1 MLSDDN
7 RGTFIV
13 QKNVLFCERFF
24 VLRRQAPDGRIVSV
38 FCGSGFC
45 GDLLLFFFL
54 REISE
59 KDCSDNGCPCNKFEK
74 SLSQFSFNFLFCQR
88 IVSFLQYFGG
98 RILSKLLRNWNASVS
113 KVKNVS
119 FFYWNFVCFLTNRQ
133 KCAILCADKD
143 EIPDPEGTSI
153 HGKDHSY
160 CRR

>member
-38 FCGSGFC
+38 FADRGF
-45 GDLLLFFFL
+45 GATSSYFFL

-59 KDCSDNGCPCNKFEK
+59 KDCSDKGCPCNKFEK

-98 RILSKLLRNWNASVS
+98 RILPKLLQN
-113 KVKNVS
+113 
-119 FFYWNFVCFLTNRQ
+119 
-133 KCAILCADKD
+133 
-143 EIPDPEGTSI
+143 
-153 HGKDHSY
+153 
-160 CRR
+160 